1 MGEMFM
7 QWNPVVWFSDGQQFV
22 LEVRSEF
29 KKITW
34 PTRKE
39 AIAGAVGVGVVVA
52 IITAALSLVDAVLGQ
67 FIQFILS

>member
-1 MGEMFM
+1 MGEVFM

-22 LEVRSEF
+22 AEVRIEF

-34 PTRKE
+34 PSRKE
-39 AIAGAVGVGVVVA
+39 AIAGAIGVGVVVA
-52 IITAALSLVDAVLGQ
+52 IVTSALSLVDAVLGQ